1 MHTVKFIIL
10 TFCWVIQF
18 VLPGAIARGKNVF
31 VQDTSVVS
39 IYDVSP
45 QFPGGMPEWQKFVQ
59 HNLNLNKIVATMDST
74 TYVNYGVR
82 QRADL
87 EFTICENG
95 EVCDVEIRNKNH
107 ISPEFAQE
115 ALRIMKRSPKWEPA
129 TVQGRPVR
137 VRIVQSITL
146 IMPE

>member
-45 QFPGGMPEWQKFVQ
+45 QLPGGMPEWQKFVQ
-59 HNLNLNKIVATMDST
+59 HNLNLNKIVATMDSA

-87 EFTICENG
+87 ESTICENC
-95 EVCDVEIRNKNH
+95 EVCDVEIREK
-107 ISPEFAQE
+107 IDIRPEVAQE
-115 ALRIMKRSPKWEPA
+115 AMRSMKRAPMQELA
-129 TVQGRPVR
+129 TVRDRPER
-137 VRIVQSITL
+137 VCIVQSITL
-146 IMPE
+146 MMRK